1 MMARLRNLRL
11 SMLALAVGGIAACDA
26 TPPPV
31 GMARGEAL
39 YGTCAPCHGAA
50 GVGNVDIAAPT
61 IAGLPQWYIEAQ
73 LAGFQG
79 GWRGQHHEDLP
90 GLRMRPMAM
99 SLTREGD
106 IESVAQ
112 YVAQLPAIYP
122 ASTLDGNAGAGA
134 EQYVVCVACH
144 GTEGRGNELLRS
156 PPIVQ
161 MHDWYMLNQLR
172 NFQSGARGA
181 HPADTWGQTMRVNT
195 LAMSD
200 QAMRDVIAYVQTLR

>member
-1 MMARLRNLRL
+1 
-11 SMLALAVGGIAACDA
+11 MLALAVGGIAACDA